1 VSENTAEN
9 GRLVVVSNRL
19 PLGENPSGGLVVA
32 LAETLEQS
40 GGIWIGTTRDVA
52 EAPPAEL
59 TSHPGLGFDRL
70 SFDLTAAEHE
80 TYYLGYSNSVLWPL
94 FHGRADL
101 LALNAADL
109 EGYRAVNTRMARFVA
124 GVIERDDL
132 IWVQDYHLLPLAQ
145 ELRALGITNRIGF
158 FLHIP
163 FPNVSDIMALPNAV
177 EFTGWLAQFDLVGLQ
192 AERDV
197 SRLMEAFRSR
207 DDAEVIDGNVVRFGR
222 NRVYAESF
230 PIGIDADAFQAT
242 AETGD
247 FAPVRLAEGE
257 RLVIGVDRLD
267 YTKGIPQRFQA
278 FERLL
283 ELREDL
289 AGQVSLLQIAPP
301 TRGEVEAYRD
311 IRDETEQ
318 LSGRINGRFA
328 DLDWTPIR
336 YIHRSVPRERIAHL
350 FRQAAV
356 GLVTPLADGMN
367 LVAKEYVAA
376 QDPEDP
382 GVLVLSAFA
391 GAAEQMEA
399 ALIVNPYDLDQTA
412 SAMATALSM
421 GLDERRARHAELM
434 EDLRA
439 RDIGWWSRA
448 FLSRLRSVPRWKMD
462 TAPDA

>member
-1 VSENTAEN
+1 MMDSNQEK

-19 PLGENPSGGLVVA
+19 PLGDNPSGGLVVA
-32 LAETLEQS
+32 LAEALEQS
-40 GGIWIGTTRDVA
+40 GGIWIGTTRDIA
-52 EAPPAEL
+52 ETQSDDL

-70 SFDLTAAEHE
+70 SFDLTAEEHE

-109 EGYRAVNTRMARFVA
+109 EGYRAVNKRMAHYVA

-132 IWVQDYHLLPLAQ
+132 IWVQDYHLLPLAR

-163 FPNVSDIMALPNAV
+163 FPNLSDIMALPNAR
-177 EFTGWLAQFDLVGLQ
+177 EFTGWLAQYDLVGFQ

-207 DDAEVIDGNVVRFGR
+207 DDAEVIDEHVVRFGP
-222 NRVYAESF
+222 NRVFAESF
-230 PIGIDADAFQAT
+230 PIGIDADAFQEMAA
-242 AETGD
+242 AED
-247 FAPVRLAEGE
+247 LAPVRLAKGE
-257 RLVIGVDRLD
+257 RLVVGVDRLD

-283 ELREDL
+283 EIRDDL
-289 AGQVSLLQIAPP
+289 SGQVSLLQIAPP
-301 TRGEVEAYRD
+301 TRGEMPAYRA

-336 YIHRSVPRERIAHL
+336 YIHRAVPRERIAHL

-367 LVAKEYVAA
+367 LVAKEFVAA

-399 ALIVNPYDLDQTA
+399 AIIVNPYDLDQTA
-412 SAMATALSM
+412 AAMATALSM
-421 GLDERRARHAELM
+421 GLEERRARHRELM
-434 EDLRA
+434 ADLRG
-439 RDIGWWSRA
+439 RNIGWWSRA
-448 FLSRLRSVPRWKMD
+448 FLGKLRAVPRWKMN
-462 TAPDA
+462 TATEG